1 MLRPLLIFMVFLTLF
16 AGIILYIMQAPG
28 LAVFT
33 YGDVMVELPLVRF
46 VVGASVAVVVLYLA
60 LRLLGLV
67 FNAPLRLRAARSRR
81 RQRKAAEETSQGL
94 VKFASGDWRQ
104 AEKLLIRGASEARSA
119 HINYIWAAHAAQQN
133 GNYELRDQYLE
144 QAEKSMPQKQAALDT
159 LRAEFL
165 LQQGLPEQG
174 LACIESFSGKIANN
188 SKIAGLFASAY
199 EQLRDWQQLAGII
212 PDLEKNHGIRPETLE
227 KIRKNTVCGLLEA
240 SKRGETAE
248 DIEHLGKR
256 FRSTITADDGLAVA
270 YVKAL
275 RVQGRHR
282 AAAAL
287 VTDMVDR
294 HWSPGLVR
302 QFGLLE
308 HADVTSALQQAEQ
321 WIAQHDHDA
330 SLHLTLGRLCK
341 RAELWDKA
349 KNHLESSLDSEPLA
363 ETCAEIA
370 ALHEHLN
377 ETETAYRYMKKGLGL
392 ATPNT

>member
-1 MLRPLLIFMVFLTLF
+1 MLRSLLIFMVFLTLF
-16 AGIILYIMQAPG
+16 AGIILYVMQAPG

-81 RQRKAAEETSQGL
+81 SQRKAAVDTSQGL
-94 VKFASGDWRQ
+94 VKFVSGDWRQ
-104 AEKLLIRGASEARSA
+104 AEKLLIRGASEAHSA
-119 HINYIWAAHAAQQN
+119 HINYIWAARAAQQN
-133 GNYELRDQYLE
+133 GNHELRDQYLE
-144 QAEKSMPQKQAALDT
+144 QAEESMPEKQAVLDI

-165 LQQGLPEQG
+165 LQQGLPEQS
-174 LACIESFSGKIANN
+174 LTCIESFSGKIANN

-199 EQLRDWQQLAGII
+199 EQLHDWQQLAGII
-212 PDLEKNHGIRPETLE
+212 PDLEKNHSIRPETLE

-256 FRSTITADDGLAVA
+256 FRSTITADDGLAVI

-275 RVQGRHR
+275 RAQGRHR

-287 VTDMVDR
+287 VTDMLGS

-308 HADVTSALQQAEQ
+308 HVDATSALQQAEQ

-349 KNHLESSLDSEPLA
+349 KNYLESSLDLEPLA
-363 ETCAEIA
+363 ETCAELA

-377 ETETAYRYMKKGLGL
+377 ETEAAYRYTKKGLGL
-392 ATPNT
+392 ATRIT

>member
-1 MLRPLLIFMVFLTLF
+1 MLRNLLIFMVFLTLF
-16 AGIILYIMQAPG
+16 AGIILYVMQAPG

-46 VVGASVAVVVLYLA
+46 VVGACIAVVVLYLA

-67 FNAPLRLRAARSRR
+67 FNAPLRLRTARSRR

-104 AEKLLIRGASEARSA
+104 AEKLLIRGASEARRA
-119 HINYIWAAHAAQQN
+119 RINYIWAARAAQQN
-133 GNYELRDQYLE
+133 GNHEMRDRYLE
-144 QAEKSMPQKQAALDT
+144 QAEKSMPEKQAVLDI

-165 LQQGLPEQG
+165 LQQGLPEQS
-174 LACIESFSGKIANN
+174 LACIEPFSGKIADN

-199 EQLRDWQQLAGII
+199 EQLHDWQQLAGII

-256 FRSTITADDGLAVA
+256 FRSTITTDDALAVD
-270 YVKAL
+270 YVEAL
-275 RVQGRHR
+275 RAQGRHR

-287 VTDMVDR
+287 VTDMLDS

-308 HADVTSALQQAEQ
+308 HVDATSALQQAEQ

-341 RAELWDKA
+341 RTELWDKA
-349 KNHLESSLDSEPLA
+349 KNYLESSLDSEPLA
-363 ETCAEIA
+363 ETCAELA

-377 ETETAYRYMKKGLGL
+377 ETETAYRYTKKGLDL
-392 ATPNT
+392 ATRIT

>member
-1 MLRPLLIFMVFLTLF
+1 MLRSLLIFMVFLILF
-16 AGIILYIMQAPG
+16 AGIILYVMQAPG

-46 VVGASVAVVVLYLA
+46 VVGACVAVVVLYLA

-81 RQRKAAEETSQGL
+81 SQRKAAVDTSQGL

-104 AEKLLIRGASEARSA
+104 AEKLLIRGAGEVRSA
-119 HINYIWAAHAAQQN
+119 HINYIWAARAAQHN
-133 GNYELRDQYLE
+133 GNTELRDQYLE
-144 QAEKSMPQKQAALDT
+144 QAEKSMPEKQAALDI

-165 LQQGLPEQG
+165 LQQGQPEQS

-199 EQLRDWQQLAGII
+199 EQLHDWQQLAGII
-212 PDLEKNHGIRPETLE
+212 PDLEKNHSIRPETLE
-227 KIRKNTVCGLLEA
+227 NIRKNTVCGLLEA
-240 SKRGETAE
+240 SKHGETAE

-256 FRSTITADDGLAVA
+256 FRSTITTDDGLAVA

-275 RVQGRHR
+275 RAQGRHR

-287 VTDMVDR
+287 ITDMLDS
-294 HWSPGLVR
+294 HWSPGLAR

-308 HADVTSALQQAEQ
+308 HVDVTSALQQAER

-349 KNHLESSLDSEPLA
+349 KNYLESSLDLEPLA
-363 ETCAEIA
+363 ETCAELA

-377 ETETAYRYMKKGLGL
+377 ETETAYHYTKKGLGL
-392 ATPNT
+392 ATRIT

>member
-16 AGIILYIMQAPG
+16 AGIILYVMQAPG

-46 VVGASVAVVVLYLA
+46 VVGAGVAVTVLYLA

-67 FNAPLRLRAARSRR
+67 FNAPLRLRTARSRR

-104 AEKLLIRGASEARSA
+104 AEKLLIRGASEARSE
-119 HINYIWAAHAAQQN
+119 HINYIWAARAAQQN
-133 GNYELRDQYLE
+133 GNHEVRDRYLE
-144 QAEKSMPQKQAALDT
+144 QAEKSMPEKQSILDI

-165 LQQGLPEQG
+165 LQQGLPEQS
-174 LACIESFSGKIANN
+174 LACIEPFSGKIANN

-199 EQLRDWQQLAGII
+199 EQLHDWQQLAAII
-212 PDLEKNHGIRPETLE
+212 PDLEKNHSIRPEILE

-270 YVKAL
+270 YVQAL
-275 RVQGRHR
+275 RAQGRHR

-287 VTDMVDR
+287 VTDMLDS
-294 HWSPGLVR
+294 HWSPELVR

-308 HADVTSALQQAEQ
+308 HADATSALQQAER

-349 KNHLESSLDSEPLA
+349 KNYLESSLDSEPLA
-363 ETCAEIA
+363 ETCAELA
-370 ALHEHLN
+370 DLHEHLN
-377 ETETAYRYMKKGLGL
+377 ESETAYHYTKKGLGL
-392 ATPNT
+392 ATRTT

>member
-1 MLRPLLIFMVFLTLF
+1 MLRPLLIFMVFLALF
-16 AGIILYIMQAPG
+16 AGIILYVMQAPG

-46 VVGASVAVVVLYLA
+46 VVGAGAAVVVLYLA

-67 FNAPLRLRAARSRR
+67 FNAPLRLRTARSRR
-81 RQRKAAEETSQGL
+81 RQRKAAVDTSQGL
-94 VKFASGDWRQ
+94 VMFATGDWRQ
-104 AEKLLIRGASEARSA
+104 AEKLLIRGAGEARSA
-119 HINYIWAAHAAQQN
+119 HINYIWAARAAQQN
-133 GNYELRDQYLE
+133 GDHEMRDRYLE
-144 QAEKSMPQKQAALDT
+144 QAEKSMPEKQSVLDI

-165 LQQGLPEQG
+165 LQQGLPEQS
-174 LACIESFSGKIANN
+174 LACIEPFSGKIASNP
-188 SKIAGLFASAY
+188 KIAGLFASAY
-199 EQLRDWQQLAGII
+199 EQLHDWQQLAAII
-212 PDLEKNHGIRPETLE
+212 PDLEKNHGICPEILE

-256 FRSTITADDGLAVA
+256 FRSTIATDDMLAVA
-270 YVKAL
+270 YVQAL
-275 RVQGRHR
+275 RAQGRHR

-287 VTDMVDR
+287 VTDMLDS
-294 HWSPGLVR
+294 HWSPELVR

-308 HADVTSALQQAEQ
+308 HADATSALQQAER
-321 WIAQHDHDA
+321 WIARHDHDA

-349 KNHLESSLDSEPLA
+349 RNYLESSLDSEPLT
-363 ETCAEIA
+363 ETCAELA

-377 ETETAYRYMKKGLGL
+377 ETETAYHYTKKGLGL
-392 ATPNT
+392 ATRTT